1 MEEAK
6 AEIRRLVGAEYP
18 DGVTDVEFYPSDFSS
33 DDDISVAPGSFYLT
47 IGFGNVGIPK
57 MAKRQWNPQQG
68 FHYVLEDPPAPAM
81 SAEDTTWDQERREK
95 ESQKIKEGETGVD
108 NVILELK
115 SDVKNEKQPTNY
127 RVNMQFGSSP
137 QNQVSLQVDSGSS
150 ILWAQSRIQVS
161 QEVPPGR
168 SVVDLT
174 IEDAA
179 RFQEG
184 SKAYEILYGGGK
196 KVAFS
201 LFEATVGI
209 GGLKTPQVFGAAKIA
224 AQENLLPLG
233 ILGLGFSADNSPI
246 PFHRTLVVHLMESG
260 MIKRASFALIGPR
273 SEPAG
278 SIRSNDEKTRDR
290 GWLVIGSLPDSYHNG
305 ITWCPALADKY
316 RAWVV
321 RLNKVTVNGVVVCED
336 QLALIDTGSS
346 FLTTTEDNCREIA
359 KVIQGKANN
368 RIVAYPSGGLTEF
381 SFTFGDAAGEATFGL
396 NKEDLSLGP
405 VSGSTDGLLRS
416 PVTYMSFGTKKYN
429 WVLGGIFIDNMISI
443 YDYTGE
449 PRIGFAS
456 RSDVNPVVTKI

>member
-6 AEIRRLVGAEYP
+6 AEVRRLVDAEFP
-18 DGVTDVEFYPSDFSS
+18 DGVTEVEFYPSDYSS
-33 DDDISVAPGSFYLT
+33 DEDISTAPGSFYLS
-47 IGFGNVGIPK
+47 IGFSDVGIGK
-57 MAKRQWNPQQG
+57 IAKRQWNPQQG
-68 FHYVLEDPPAPAM
+68 FHYVLEDPPAPGMAV
-81 SAEDTTWDQERREK
+81 EDTTWDQERREK
-95 ESQKIKEGETGVD
+95 ENEKIKEGETGVD
-108 NVILELK
+108 NVVLELK

-127 RVNMQFGSSP
+127 RVNIQFGSSP
-137 QNQVSLQVDSGSS
+137 KNQVSLQVDSGSS

-161 QEVPPGR
+161 QDVPPGR

-184 SKAYEILYGGGK
+184 SKAYEIVYGGGK

-201 LFEATVGI
+201 LFETTVSI

-224 AQENLLPLG
+224 TQENLLPLG

-246 PFHRTLVVHLMESG
+246 PFHRTLVVHLVESG

-278 SIRSNDEKTRDR
+278 SITPSDDKTRSR
-290 GWLVIGSLPDSYHNG
+290 GWLVVGNLPDSYHNG
-305 ITWCPALADKY
+305 ITWCPALAEKY

-336 QLALIDTGSS
+336 QLALVDTGSS
-346 FLTTTEDNCREIA
+346 YLITTEDNCCDIA
-359 KVIQGKANN
+359 KLIQGKVGKGALT
-368 RIVAYPSGGLTEF
+368 YPSGGLSDF

-396 NKEDLSLGP
+396 NNEDLSLGP
-405 VSGSTDGLLRS
+405 VSGSGDGFLRS
-416 PVTYMSFGTKKYN
+416 PVTYMSFGNRKYD

-443 YDYTGE
+443 FDYTGA
-449 PRIGFAS
+449 PRVGFAS
-456 RSDVNPVVTKI
+456 RSGVDPVITSI

>member
-1 MEEAK
+1 MSHLGDQSWISLLK
-6 AEIRRLVGAEYP
+6 KLR
-18 DGVTDVEFYPSDFSS
+18 DFKR
-33 DDDISVAPGSFYLT
+33 G
-47 IGFGNVGIPK
+47 PK
-57 MAKRQWNPQQG
+57 HMRFFMA
-68 FHYVLEDPPAPAM
+68 A
-81 SAEDTTWDQERREK
+81 
-95 ESQKIKEGETGVD
+95 
-108 NVILELK
+108 
-115 SDVKNEKQPTNY
+115 
-127 RVNMQFGSSP
+127 
-137 QNQVSLQVDSGSS
+137 
-150 ILWAQSRIQVS
+150 
-161 QEVPPGR
+161 
-168 SVVDLT
+168 
-174 IEDAA
+174 
-179 RFQEG
+179 
-184 SKAYEILYGGGK
+184 GK

-278 SIRSNDEKTRDR
+278 SIRLNDQRTRDR

-316 RAWVV
+316 RAWVI
-321 RLNKVTVNGVVVCED
+321 RLNKVTVNGIVVCED
-336 QLALIDTGSS
+336 QLALVDTGSS
-346 FLTTTEDNCREIA
+346 YLTTTEDNCREIA

-368 RIVAYPSGGLTEF
+368 RIVAYPNGNLREF

-405 VSGSTDGLLRS
+405 VSGSGDGFLRS
-416 PVTYMSFGTKKYN
+416 PVTYMSFGNKKYN

-449 PRIGFAS
+449 PRVGFAS
-456 RSDVNPVVTKI
+456 RSDVNPVITKI